1 MSMKIELSFL
11 AALILSA
18 TRMVFRMQ
26 IYGVEQALLSTTLEY
41 GMKAARRARTL
52 LPRSVD
58 LCNKSGR
65 NADSAAAFRF
75 RSPLV

>member
-11 AALILSA
+11 AALFLSA

-41 GMKAARRARTL
+41 GVKAARRARAL
-52 LPRSVD
+52 LPRSID
-58 LCNKSGR
+58 
-65 NADSAAAFRF
+65 
-75 RSPLV
+75 